1 MRITTSMMSS
11 KYIKNLNKS
20 ASDMNYLNE
29 KVSTG
34 RKFFKGS
41 EDPVSAIKAYKLR
54 REYRSTEIYDT
65 NISDV
70 DSFLTT
76 AETNLTEISDNLET
90 VYTSYLKG
98 INGTMSA
105 DDREIIAKELE
116 NLQSSI
122 LTSLNAKFED
132 RYVFGGTTKDK
143 IPFTVDETTGELF
156 YKGVNVNT
164 GLYADGT
171 TPDDVTLEDLSNEVI
186 NIDLGLGMSFEGG
199 TLNKDTVFNM
209 SMSGINFMGF
219 GASIDESGKEIP
231 NNLYTLIGNI
241 KDELRNSDYSLD
253 KITPYIEEFEEQK
266 KQVLVSITDIGGK
279 TNYLDFLKLR
289 NEDNQFNIN
298 EKLVDVEEIDSAE
311 AIIDFKMQEYSY
323 NSALSM
329 GNKILQNSFI
339 DFMN

>member
-29 KVSTG
+29 QASTG

-98 INGTMSA
+98 INGTMSSG
-105 DDREIIAKELE
+105 DREIIAKELE

-122 LTSLNAKFED
+122 LTSLNAKFTD

-164 GLYADGT
+164 GLDTNGNAVD
-171 TPDDVTLEDLSNEVI
+171 LESLSSEVI

-199 TLNKDTVFNM
+199 TLNSDTVFNM
-209 SMSGINFMGF
+209 SMSGINFMGY
-219 GASIDESGKEIP
+219 GNENGIS

-241 KDELRNSDYSLD
+241 KDELRDTNYSVEE
-253 KITPYIEEFEEQK
+253 ITPYINEFEEQK
-266 KQVLVSITDIGGK
+266 KQVLVSITDIGAK

-289 NEDNQFNIN
+289 NEDNQFNLN